1 MKRLLISTALVAATS
16 GAVVAQEN
24 DGMFRAETDPNAIHA
39 SDFIGMRVYRA
50 ETDNESVEGLQDNWD
65 DIGEIHDIVLTR
77 EGEIDS
83 VLVDIGGFLG
93 IGENRVAVS
102 MDSVRFVS
110 DDATADNESDF
121 FLVLNAPVSAL
132 EEAPSYEGGQMRT
145 EAEVEANAET
155 DAETTTT
162 TKTVEVES
170 ADGEMDA
177 ADSDAERAVEE
188 VEAEVEG
195 AAEQAEGEMKEA
207 AAEVEGEMQ
216 EAEAEVEGEM
226 QEIEAEV
233 EGEMAEADA
242 ETDTPEVV
250 STEVNEEVNE
260 EMAEGQRSPVGYGAG
275 LVEREGYANAP
286 LEELTSENLTGAPAY
301 DSNDERIGEVS
312 EILLSENGEVQSVI
326 VDVGGFL
333 GIGEKPVEL
342 ELSQID
348 ILRTDAG
355 GDIRV
360 YIAMTEEEL
369 DAMPDYEG

>member
-1 MKRLLISTALVAATS
+1 MKRLLISTALVAAAS

-50 ETDNESVEGLQDNWD
+50 ETDSESVEGLQDNWD

-93 IGENRVAVS
+93 IGENRVAVD
-102 MDSVRFVS
+102 MNSVRFVS
-110 DDATADNESDF
+110 DDATAEDDSDF

-132 EEAPSYEGGQMRT
+132 EEAPAYSGGRMSMDGDA
-145 EAEVEANAET
+145 EAEVET

-162 TKTVEVES
+162 TKTVDVETT
-170 ADGEMDA
+170 DA
-177 ADSDAERAVEE
+177 DAEMEEAEAEIEGAAEE

-195 AAEQAEGEMKEA
+195 AAEEVENAAENVE
-207 AAEVEGEMQ
+207 AEVETEMA
-216 EAEAEVEGEM
+216 EAEAEVEGEL
-226 QEIEAEV
+226 
-233 EGEMAEADA
+233 AEADA
-242 ETDTPEVV
+242 EMEQPETVA
-250 STEVNEEVNE
+250 TETNAEVNA
-260 EMAEGQRSPVGYGAG
+260 EMADGTQSPVGYGAG

-312 EILLSENGEVQSVI
+312 ELILSENGEVKSVI

-369 DAMPDYEG
+369 EAMPDYEG

>member
-16 GAVVAQEN
+16 GTVMAQEN

-50 ETDNESVEGLQDNWD
+50 ENDAESVEGLQDDWD

-77 EGEIDS
+77 EGEVDS

-93 IGENRVAVS
+93 IGENRVAVD
-102 MDSVRFVS
+102 MGSVRFVS
-110 DDATADNESDF
+110 DDATPDDTSDF

-132 EEAPSYEGGQMRT
+132 EEAPAYQGMMRT
-145 EAEVEANAET
+145 EGDAEMEAETEAAETEANVEAEMEKAETEVEGEVKEAEAEVET
-155 DAETTTT
+155 
-162 TKTVEVES
+162 
-170 ADGEMDA
+170 
-177 ADSDAERAVEE
+177 
-188 VEAEVEG
+188 
-195 AAEQAEGEMKEA
+195 EMK
-207 AAEVEGEMQ
+207 

-226 QEIEAEV
+226 KEAEAEV
-233 EGEMAEADA
+233 EGEMKEAEAEA
-242 ETDTPEVV
+242 EVV
-250 STEVNEEVNE
+250 STQVDAEVNE
-260 EMAEGQRSPVGYGAG
+260 EMNEGVGYGAG

-286 LEELTSENLTGAPAY
+286 MEELTSENLTGAPAY

-312 EILLSENGEVQSVI
+312 ELILTDGGEVKSVI

-333 GIGEKPVEL
+333 GLGEKPVEL

-348 ILRTDAG
+348 ILRTDDG

-360 YIAMTEEEL
+360 YISMTEEEL
-369 DAMPDYEG
+369 EAMPDYEG